1 MGPESKPYRSEEH
14 VLSRVVEFGRANGI
28 VADAMRWGSS
38 GDASGK
44 RKYFSAL
51 DMVLDNIG

>member
-1 MGPESKPYRSEEH
+1 MRPESKPYRSEEH

-28 VADAMRWGSS
+28 VADAIRWESS

-51 DMVLDNIG
+51 DMVLDN